1 MVLAAGPQ
9 RLWRP
14 VRKALAACPDRVLSS
29 MGRRGPRWSGRNH
42 LAANCTANRK
52 SRQSG
57 FLEITLF
64 TLLRRFESTKKNI
77 KLYSDL
83 AWLLVSMWSSMPL
96 RLAAWQPRPDNMFH
110 GFWNASIGNK
120 YWEQWLLWPVRS
132 IVKEDSRKFE
142 SLENH
147 EMPAYPILQNS
158 RQCAAQC

>member
-1 MVLAAGPQ
+1 MSSGD
-9 RLWRP
+9 
-14 VRKALAACPDRVLSS
+14 VRGLNPRALAACPDRVLSS

-83 AWLLVSMWSSMPL
+83 ARLLCEYVVFDAVKVSG
-96 RLAAWQPRPDNMFH
+96 LAAKTRQHVSWILKCFNR
-110 GFWNASIGNK
+110 
-120 YWEQWLLWPVRS
+120 EQ
-132 IVKEDSRKFE
+132 
-142 SLENH
+142 
-147 EMPAYPILQNS
+147 IL
-158 RQCAAQC
+158 R